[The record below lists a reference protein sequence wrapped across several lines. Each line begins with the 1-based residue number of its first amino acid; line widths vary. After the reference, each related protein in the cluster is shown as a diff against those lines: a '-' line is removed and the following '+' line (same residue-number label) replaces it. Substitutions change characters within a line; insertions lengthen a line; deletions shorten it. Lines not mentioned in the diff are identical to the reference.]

1 MDEGGKAHI
10 LDALTILSDVWMR
23 DDKYVTRESIMRCW
37 RLAGILPARWNADIN
52 NDVGSKSRPVG
63 EQRINPALHDELC
76 ALMGDLSVKVKESGA
91 SNNYVFQDTFAAS
104 DNLSQDF
111 ISTVV
116 DNWIE
121 IEDTREI
128 VDCEIDEEIQR
139 MLRNEP
145 ENDGDDSEE
154 EDEKEDTRV
163 QAPRLDHK
171 QAKEMAQTLLTY
183 AEQNRFGENIA
194 WELRKFVREIEKR
207 RFNQTRSQSSLESF
221 FRPQSKQPSK

>member
-1 MDEGGKAHI
+1 M
-10 LDALTILSDVWMR
+10 
-23 DDKYVTRESIMRCW
+23 
-37 RLAGILPARWNADIN
+37 
-52 NDVGSKSRPVG
+52 
-63 EQRINPALHDELC
+63 
-76 ALMGDLSVKVKESGA
+76 
-91 SNNYVFQDTFAAS
+91 
-104 DNLSQDF
+104 SQDF

-139 MLRNEP
+139 ILRNEP

-194 WELRKFVREIEKR
+194 WELRKFVKEIEKR